1 MVARPIIWIKIGHLK
16 VKTNGKALKVS
27 IQMNWILKGSK
38 LFKLLISCS
47 RTEYNI
53 FLKENEATENVG
65 N

>member
-1 MVARPIIWIKIGHLK
+1 MVARPIIWIKLGHLK
-16 VKTNGKALKVS
+16 VKTNGKVLKVS

-38 LFKLLISCS
+38 LLKERISCF

-53 FLKENEATENVG
+53 FFKENEATENVG